1 MAGISDR
8 WCRRRPMWQAGAI
21 LLTLSSVWT
30 ACGSGVL
37 YAPWSPETQSG
48 WTQAAGDASGDGLL
62 IDGLE
67 PPLRLRW
74 QQEVDKP
81 PLGSPLIA
89 GPLLLQWSKAPDL
102 YVFDVISGTRVG
114 KRSSDDPVCGPP
126 ALAGG
131 GGRIMLVS
139 ILEDPSQLRAID
151 LESGDIVWRQEGALC
166 AAVVVRGDTVYAAM
180 ESGKMRA
187 LAAAD
192 GRVLWTLDLEA
203 PLTGAPSLAGD
214 VLYIADGAGD
224 LVAASIDS
232 GHVLWRRDLG
242 SPVRSRPTVDIDE
255 GRVLAAIDGRLHAL
269 AAETGESLWWA
280 EFDGLPSLG
289 LYVSSTQVA
298 VGSTDQSLYAFDL
311 ATGQPL
317 WRCVT
322 EGIVRGAPVGT
333 ASTIY
338 LGAGDGWLHAVDTT
352 DGSMRWQQQLDGPV
366 LTSVALTR
374 QRLAVTTERGT
385 TYVFS
390 R

>member
-1 MAGISDR
+1 
-8 WCRRRPMWQAGAI
+8 
-21 LLTLSSVWT
+21 
-30 ACGSGVL
+30 
-37 YAPWSPETQSG
+37 
-48 WTQAAGDASGDGLL
+48 
-62 IDGLE
+62 
-67 PPLRLRW
+67 
-74 QQEVDKP
+74 
-81 PLGSPLIA
+81 LIA